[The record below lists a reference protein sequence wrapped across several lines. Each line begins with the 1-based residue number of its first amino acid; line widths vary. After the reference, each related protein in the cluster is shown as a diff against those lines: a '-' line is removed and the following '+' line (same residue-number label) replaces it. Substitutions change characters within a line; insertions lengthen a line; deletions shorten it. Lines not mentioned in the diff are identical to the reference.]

1 MIDPK
6 LAYEE
11 LREATDR
18 AVLDVLRSG
27 QYVLGERV
35 ATFEKEV
42 ASYIGTSDAIGVSSG
57 TEALLLALQALDV
70 GPNDEVVTT
79 SFSFIASATC
89 IARLGARPVFVDI
102 DPVTYQM
109 DPDALAAA
117 VSPRTR
123 AIIAVHRYGY
133 PAPMTRY
140 LDIANSQDEPIAVIE
155 DAAQAIGTVCDVE
168 SLRGPRYQKAGSI
181 GLFGCFSFYPTK
193 NLPACGEAGLLTT
206 SQPYQAERARQLRV
220 HGMDDEYH
228 HVLLSGNGR
237 LDALQAAILSV
248 RLAHLDRWNQRRV
261 ENASLYDRMLT
272 ESGVTNSGV
281 VQLPPA
287 VKEGEVANYHQYTL
301 RVQDR
306 DKLRARLREKA
317 IMTGVYYPL
326 PLPHQP
332 VFREL
337 GYRPGDFPEA
347 EKAAAEVISL
357 PCHQHL
363 YAHEIE
369 RIVAA
374 IADFYGQ

>member
-1 MIDPK
+1 MSTETNEPTIVPMIDPK

-123 AIIAVHRYGY
+123 AIIAVHLYGY

-248 RLAHLDRWNQRRV
+248 RLAHLDRWNQRYIGVLIVKFAGADRRNIVDQFEIVVDLAHFERV
-261 ENASLYDRMLT
+261 NQRLCIEVTDNA
-272 ESGVTNSGV
+272 ESYCH
-281 VQLPPA
+281 
-287 VKEGEVANYHQYTL
+287 KKKHEVPRSEDPGHVNFPRGAS
-301 RVQDR
+301 
-306 DKLRARLREKA
+306 RLR
-317 IMTGVYYPL
+317 
-326 PLPHQP
+326 
-332 VFREL
+332 
-337 GYRPGDFPEA
+337 DF
-347 EKAAAEVISL
+347 VSSL
-357 PCHQHL
+357 
-363 YAHEIE
+363 
-369 RIVAA
+369 V
-374 IADFYGQ
+374 